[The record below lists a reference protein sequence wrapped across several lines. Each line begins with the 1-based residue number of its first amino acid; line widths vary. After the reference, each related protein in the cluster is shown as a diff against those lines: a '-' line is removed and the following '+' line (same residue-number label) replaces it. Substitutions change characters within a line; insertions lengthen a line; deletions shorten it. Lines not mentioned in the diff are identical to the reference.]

1 MWPAQVPLPWG
12 WIIHPLVPP
21 GWRGEGLTNPR
32 MTFEDFAATP
42 FYQWELE
49 SLKERGAERKRVKEE
64 RTKIKT
70 EQHTFG
76 RLCRFCHQPLK
87 QGPTSPHVHA
97 TFPGVTG
104 KYIYCPARMLSL
116 YRTQGRTIEMTW
128 REFKQSQY
136 YGAEKQSP
144 SPATLVMD
152 PPSICSTKLESTPP
166 LPPRASLRAARIG
179 PIKTGGLIFVL
190 DHSRWTEPMRAAI
203 DGLLAKH
210 HGRKEILKW
219 VDADYAALIQ
229 RSCRDPNSLL
239 HPTTRQHISRYVK
252 HVAKLKNASTS
263 LNTSPEKL
271 LETQQ
276 LWQSL
281 TAEEVSVPV
290 TTLPPAVVNP
300 PAVNPSQSATTNQA
314 EIERV
319 VREVLEKKE
328 SLTAAEEDEDLS
340 CLACGQPKSRYL
352 GDGSSIHLFHQA
364 GEVSLPDL
372 CRRRPHQSEDDFAAT
387 PFYQRELESLKERGA
402 ERKRVKEERSKIKT
416 EQHTF
421 GHLCRFCHQPLKQGP
436 TSPHIHTTFPG
447 VTGKYIYCPQ
457 KVLSLYRTQ
466 GMTETMTWRD
476 FQQSKHYGAEK
487 QRRWRGPVLRV
498 ASPSPATLEM
508 DPPSTCSTKLER

>member
-1 MWPAQVPLPWG
+1 MPTMLPWFK
-12 WIIHPLVPP
+12 H
-21 GWRGEGLTNPR
+21 
-32 MTFEDFAATP
+32 
-42 FYQWELE
+42 
-49 SLKERGAERKRVKEE
+49 
-64 RTKIKT
+64 
-70 EQHTFG
+70 
-76 RLCRFCHQPLK
+76 
-87 QGPTSPHVHA
+87 HA
-97 TFPGVTG
+97 GIP
-104 KYIYCPARMLSL
+104 IASC
-116 YRTQGRTIEMTW
+116 
-128 REFKQSQY
+128 
-136 YGAEKQSP
+136 
-144 SPATLVMD
+144 
-152 PPSICSTKLESTPP
+152 TPP
-166 LPPRASLRAARIG
+166 P
-179 PIKTGGLIFVL
+179 
-190 DHSRWTEPMRAAI
+190 
-203 DGLLAKH
+203 
-210 HGRKEILKW
+210 
-219 VDADYAALIQ
+219 
-229 RSCRDPNSLL
+229 
-239 HPTTRQHISRYVK
+239 TRQHISRYVK

-276 LWQSL
+276 LWQRL
-281 TAEEVSVPV
+281 TAEEVSVPI
-290 TTLPPAVVNP
+290 TTPAVVNP
-300 PAVNPSQSATTNQA
+300 PAVNPSQSATTVQMVNQA

-319 VREVLEKKE
+319 VREVLEKR
-328 SLTAAEEDEDLS
+328 
-340 CLACGQPKSRYL
+340 QPYSSRRRRRGPVSHVASPSPATL
-352 GDGSSIHLFHQA
+352 GMDPPSTCSTRL
-364 GEVSLPDL
+364 ESLPDL

-487 QRRWRGPVLRV
+487 QRRWRGPILRV